1 MPMETYS
8 DPARDRRP
16 VPANGAMNATGAEAF
31 KALVRRS
38 LPLVVVLTLLG
49 AVALNAVRQ
58 AQGPRYQASA
68 RVLISSSP
76 LASSITGGDSALA
89 DPRRVQATAEALAS
103 SSSVY
108 KQAQRQGLGDAGAL
122 KDATT
127 VGASGEDDLLSFT
140 AVSTRPARA
149 IGIANGVA
157 RAYSSYRGELS
168 AEIAA
173 DAATKASA
181 ALASLPADSSERQ
194 ALQDQLDQ
202 LRLQQRL
209 KTSDAIV
216 VDPANTAQKT
226 SPNPVKDTILGL
238 SIGLIVSLIIVALRA
253 AVDTK
258 IRSERDV
265 EAALSLPILASI
277 RTLPRGARLVTYG
290 RHSNIY
296 GDVYGLLAAR
306 ITADIGEGGVALAV
320 TSALAGEGKTTTS
333 ANLAVTLARRGAR
346 VILADL
352 DSRKASATSTFGFP
366 HGSAGVLEV
375 LDGTVNLVD
384 AMFQIELVGTRP
396 EAIPYNEAHAVAR
409 TRSRVMVGDRRG
421 GGGGGDG
428 GGLPGEGS
436 LLVLPA
442 GRAPEDGHLPQQ
454 AYDLLIGDLREM
466 ADVVI
471 LDTPA
476 ALLTAEMTE
485 VAPATDGVI
494 LVVRQGHTTQ
504 KSLQALE
511 RQSRGWPTAL
521 TGVVVTD
528 VPDEDVYAPYGRA

>member
-1 MPMETYS
+1 
-8 DPARDRRP
+8 
-16 VPANGAMNATGAEAF
+16 MNATGAEAF

-58 AQGPRYQASA
+58 VQGPRYAASA

-76 LASSITGGDSALA
+76 LGSSVTGGDQTLQ
-89 DPRRVQATAEALAS
+89 DPRRTQATAEALAS

-108 KQAQRQGLGDAGAL
+108 RQAQRQGLGDAGAL

-127 VGASGEDDLLSFT
+127 VVASGEDDLLTFT
-140 AVSTRPARA
+140 AASTRSRRA
-149 IGIANGVA
+149 IEIANGVA
-157 RAYSSYRGELS
+157 RAYSTYRGQLS
-168 AEIAA
+168 AQIAA
-173 DAATKASA
+173 DAATKAAA
-181 ALASLPADSSERQ
+181 ALAALPANSSERR
-194 ALQDQLDQ
+194 ALQSQLDQ
-202 LRLQQRL
+202 QRLQQRL

-216 VDPANTAQKT
+216 VDAANTASKT

-238 SIGLIVSLIIVALRA
+238 SIGLIISLIIVALRA

-277 RTLPRGARLVTYG
+277 RTLPRGSRLVTYG
-290 RHSNIY
+290 RHAGTY

-306 ITADIGEGGVALAV
+306 ITADIGEDGVALAV

-346 VILADL
+346 VVLADL
-352 DSRKASATSTFGFP
+352 DSRKASATATFGFP
-366 HGSAGVLEV
+366 HASAGVLEV
-375 LDGTVNLVD
+375 LDGTVDLGD
-384 AMFQIELVGTRP
+384 ALFQVELMGNRP
-396 EAIPYNEAHAVAR
+396 EAIPYSEVHAVSR
-409 TRSRVMVGDRRG
+409 TRTRVMAGDRRG
-421 GGGGGDG
+421 GGGGGGDDG
-428 GGLPGEGS
+428 GALPGEGS

-442 GRAPEDGHLPQQ
+442 GRPPEDGRLAQQ
-454 AYDLLIGDLREM
+454 AYDTLIAELREI

-494 LVVRQGHTTQ
+494 LVVRAGHTTQ